1 MNVQSD
7 KQEIIGIEISIDING
22 TLHYFLLDV
31 IPIFDDSHSL
41 IYIVG
46 SLRDISEMKSTE
58 AYLRNSE
65 KLFCS
70 RADGCRC
77 CSRNP

>member
-1 MNVQSD
+1 MYILY

-31 IPIFDDSHSL
+31 IAIFDDSHSL
-41 IYIVG
+41 IYTVG

-58 AYLRNSE
+58 AYCAIPKSL
-65 KLFCS
+65 L
-70 RADGCRC
+70 
-77 CSRNP
+77 